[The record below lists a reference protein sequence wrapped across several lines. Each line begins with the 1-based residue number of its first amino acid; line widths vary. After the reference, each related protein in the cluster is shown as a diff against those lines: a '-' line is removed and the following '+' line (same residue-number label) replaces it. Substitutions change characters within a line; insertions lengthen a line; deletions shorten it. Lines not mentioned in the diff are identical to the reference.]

1 MSDQPTE
8 GVAVPIT
15 ELPAMAGDGWVNC
28 AQGHGHWGR
37 FGAAGLLPAH
47 RAPDGEVYVLMHHR
61 AAGTD
66 QGETWS
72 LLGGARDSHETAAE
86 AAVREAIEESDL
98 DAARLQ
104 VERVVRD
111 DHGGWS
117 YDTVIVSLD
126 QRLPVR
132 PVEGE
137 SLALAWVP
145 LTEVPG
151 LALHPGFAASWPRVQ
166 VELEAVLSGR
176 PAAPGPLVA
185 AAAAAAAAAV
195 AGAGARE
202 PARLLPAHPVT
213 GAHAATAADLG
224 LGAGATR
231 RQLVTFDDG
240 ARAVFEEYVRTEDVV
255 DKVLDAY
262 VGRAVGAR
270 VPLAHPVGPTQ
281 VYVDD
286 MPGEP
291 ASAHHRRLAD
301 LSHLAATRD
310 GVFLG
315 LYHAVTASQGL
326 TVDKLVLGEQQGLI
340 TVNDGA
346 TSHGPLPDLGN
357 PFVGTFFR
365 QTQPQVF
372 SWTDHPVSAGD
383 VEVMRRHLDGLRPL
397 FEHLGRA
404 GFHDTVMERFGHVAQ
419 HATGTAPLLTR
430 PPGFQVTLPVPD
442 AGRRHD
448 RLPPVGSQERADY
461 QRIGE
466 ELLTDDGRIADTPQA
481 KTIAI
486 QALAERMRSTTPE
499 LVLAAMGLHVGNDM
513 ADHLGDGRYVLVP
526 HNERYPSMGAAVMGV
541 DELDPADPRHAADR
555 VVPMDAPEADTLIR
569 MIAVSELMGS
579 WSYGSNNNVRVLAL
593 QEAAREEF
601 GLTEVLEW
609 RMDRPTASAVALELD
624 YNRDALR
631 EFLRTQYEMTQ
642 EALAARGITE
652 VLSYRALS
660 WPAGA
665 GQPSWADLDVGD
677 TFEARQRP
685 LASWSAD
692 RQIVADWLEQR
703 GGSGV
708 VLADRKP
715 AADIL
720 SLPMT
725 GMGYFAQKEWVTLP
739 GDGLVTLDG
748 VFDAGAPA
756 PAVEQTAASSV
767 ALGTPALDDAVESPV
782 EGALHGPVPAADVPR
797 DRWSPLTITAELD
810 PSNALDRRIAQIL
823 EGQQELP
830 SWWPRDDSGYAIT
843 QRDLDFLGIKPVQ
856 VKWLLTGEAPMG
868 MTPKLYQDFRTQM
881 LEALERDGI
890 EASKVDVRLKG
901 TGAGFFSGIHKS
913 LPQEEDLADRPEAA
927 QRLREWF
934 GDDEDRPVR
943 RPYDGMWRMGLEPE
957 PSDFDLDI
965 NSTEIVRAAREHW
978 NAHHSD
984 RYPGDFMGGHGY
996 LSKRAVAGAL
1006 PALTEW
1012 AATWE
1017 GTLGRP
1023 ISLGV
1028 FESSG
1033 PFDATQLGRSLSS
1046 HFRAT
1051 DWIIHRAD
1059 AQPYATPDDAAQ
1071 AAEVVTARFQAW
1083 IGGAMG
1089 QELAA
1094 SRHPRVAAFRDA
1106 WRQLPSLDAE
1116 PGPSVGPYG
1125 NVAEC
1130 AKALITVA
1138 SGTARFTPG
1147 DLDALQSLAKAAE
1160 THSVRLAA
1168 TQPSAFPAGRGTPET
1183 ASAPPPR
1190 VATPQPTAPR
1200 SPRLST

>member
-1 MSDQPTE
+1 MSEQPTE
-8 GVAVPIT
+8 GVAAPIT

-37 FGAAGLLPAH
+37 FGAAGLLPVH
-47 RAPDGEVYVLMHHR
+47 RAPDGEVSVLMHHR

-72 LLGGARDSHETAAE
+72 LLGGARDSHESAAQ
-86 AAVREAIEESDL
+86 AAVREAVEESDL
-98 DAARLQ
+98 DAAGLHA
-104 VERVVRD
+104 ERVVRD

-126 QRLPVR
+126 RQLPVR

-145 LTEVPG
+145 LSEVPG
-151 LALHPGFAASWPRVQ
+151 LDLHPGFAASWPRVRA
-166 VELEAVLSGR
+166 ELEVVLSGGS
-176 PAAPGPLVA
+176 AVPGPTAAAVA
-185 AAAAAAAAAV
+185 AAAARDSV
-195 AGAGARE
+195 
-202 PARLLPAHPVT
+202 RLLPAHPVT
-213 GAHAATAADLG
+213 GAYAAAAEALG
-224 LGAGATR
+224 PGVGTTR
-231 RQLVTFDDG
+231 RELVTFDDG
-240 ARAVFEEYVRTEDVV
+240 TRAVFEEHVRTEDVV

-270 VPLAHPVGPTQ
+270 VPLAHPVGPHQ
-281 VYVDD
+281 VYLDH

-291 ASAHHRRLAD
+291 ASARHQSLAD

-315 LYHAVTASQGL
+315 LHHAVTASHGL
-326 TVDKLVLGEQQGLI
+326 TVDQLVLGDQQSLI
-340 TVNDGA
+340 TVGDGA
-346 TSHGPLPDLGN
+346 AFRGHLPDAGN
-357 PFVGTFFR
+357 PFVATFFR

-372 SWTDHPVSAGD
+372 AWADHPIPAGD
-383 VEVMRRHLDGLRPL
+383 VEVMRHHLDALRPL
-397 FEHLGRA
+397 FEHVGRT
-404 GFHDTVMERFGHVAQ
+404 GLHDTVMERFDHVAQ
-419 HATGTAPLLTR
+419 HAVGAVPLLTR
-430 PPGFQVTLPVPD
+430 PPGDHVTLPVPE
-442 AGRRHD
+442 AVRSHD
-448 RLPPVGSQERADY
+448 RLPPQGSPERADH
-461 QRIGE
+461 QRTGE
-466 ELLTDDGRIADTPQA
+466 ALLTDDGRITDTPQA

-486 QALAERMRSTTPE
+486 RALAERMRSTTPE

-526 HNERYPSMGAAVMGV
+526 HNERYPSMGAAVMAL
-541 DELDPADPRHAADR
+541 DELDPAEPKHAADR
-555 VVPMDAPEADTLIR
+555 VVPMDSPEADTLIR

-609 RMDRPTASAVALELD
+609 RTDRRTASAVGLELD

-631 EFLRTQYEMTQ
+631 EFLRTQYDMTQ

-652 VLSYRALS
+652 VISYRALS
-660 WPAGA
+660 WPDGA
-665 GQPSWADLDVGD
+665 GQPDWADLDIGD

-703 GGSGV
+703 GGRGV

-715 AADIL
+715 AGDIL
-720 SLPMT
+720 SIPMT

-748 VFDAGAPA
+748 VFDGGPPA
-756 PAVEQTAASSV
+756 PTVEQTAASSI
-767 ALGTPALDDAVESPV
+767 ALGAPALDDAVETPA
-782 EGALHGPVPAADVPR
+782 EEARHGPAPAAEAPR
-797 DRWSPLTITAELD
+797 ARWRPLTIATELD
-810 PSNALDRRIAQIL
+810 PADAFDHRIARIL
-823 EGQQELP
+823 DGQEEP
-830 SWWPRDDSGYAIT
+830 PGWWPRDDSGYAIT
-843 QRDLDFLGIKPVQ
+843 KRDLDFLGINPVQ
-856 VKWLLTGEAPMG
+856 IKWLLTGEAPMG
-868 MTPKLYQDFRTQM
+868 MTPQLYQDFRAQM
-881 LEALERDGI
+881 LEALARDGI
-890 EASKVDVRLKG
+890 EPAHVDIRLKG
-901 TGAGFFSGIHKS
+901 TGAGFFSGIHKA
-913 LPQEEDLADRPEAA
+913 LPQEEDLADNPEAA
-927 QRLREWF
+927 QRLREWL
-934 GDDEDRPVR
+934 GDDQDRPVR
-943 RPYDGMWRMGLEPE
+943 RPYDVMWRMGLEAE

-965 NSTEIVRAAREHW
+965 NSTAIVRAAREHW
-978 NAHHSD
+978 NAHHAD

-996 LSKRAVAGAL
+996 LAKQAVAGAL
-1006 PALTEW
+1006 PALSEW
-1012 AATWE
+1012 AERWE
-1017 GTLGRP
+1017 ETLGRP

-1033 PFDATQLGRSLSS
+1033 PFDATRLGRSLSS

-1051 DWIIHRAD
+1051 DWVIHRAD
-1059 AQPYATPDDAAQ
+1059 AQPYTTRDEAAR
-1071 AAEVVTARFQAW
+1071 AGEAVTARFQTW

-1094 SRHPRVAAFRDA
+1094 SAHPRVAAFREA

-1116 PGPSVGPYG
+1116 PAPSVGPYG
-1125 NVAEC
+1125 RVAER
-1130 AKALITVA
+1130 AKALITVVSEA
-1138 SGTARFTPG
+1138 ARFTPG
-1147 DLDALQSLAKAAE
+1147 DIEALQQLAKAAE

-1168 TQPSAFPAGRGTPET
+1168 TRPPGPAVHRQALD
-1183 ASAPPPR
+1183 ASRAPAPQ